1 MDLILIQIQALQN
14 LKIPNSTFRKLDQ
27 QDPGVELQEPLTA
40 NESEYEFYLR
50 TKGIDWIR
58 AFYRPSQESER
69 VDDRDLTREF
79 DFQPEPDLYPDEYPF
94 QDFNYGP

>member
-1 MDLILIQIQALQN
+1 MNLIEIKIDSLQRASLFYQIS
-14 LKIPNSTFRKLDQ
+14 KP
-27 QDPGVELQEPLTA
+27 VEVA
-40 NESEYEFYLR
+40 VESEYEFYLR

>member
-1 MDLILIQIQALQN
+1 MNLLEIQI
-14 LKIPNSTFRKLDQ
+14 NSLRRASLFYQTSK
-27 QDPGVELQEPLTA
+27 PIEVA
-40 NESEYEFYLR
+40 VESEYEFYLR

-69 VDDRDLTREF
+69 VDDREIPMEF
-79 DFQPEPDLYPDEYPF
+79 QFQSEPDQYPDEYPF